1 MRAALL
7 MLAALSALALP
18 ARAQE
23 IVVGSKTFT
32 ESIILGELARHRL
45 MAEGVAVRHDRAMGG
60 TRILYEALRRGEID
74 VYPDYTGTLMFETY
88 AGEGVAT
95 LDDLRARLAADGL
108 AMTGPLGFNNT
119 YEITMRRDHADRLGI
134 ATISGLAER
143 TGLRAGFSNEFMDRG
158 DGWPALRRA
167 YGLELDPNGMSHEL
181 SYRAL
186 AEGRVDVIDAYGT
199 DPEIAYY
206 DLATLKD
213 DKGFFPDYRAI
224 LLYRRALETARP
236 EAVAALGSLAG
247 SLDVAT
253 MRDMNEAVQ
262 IDRARESDVARN
274 FVSDRFGLATEA
286 DLRDGLFARIAPR
299 VVEHLALSGISLGAA
314 IVIALPLGIAAWRR
328 RRLGGLILAGTGLM
342 QTIPALALFVFMIP
356 LLGIGAEPTI
366 AALFLYSLLPIVRN
380 THAGLAGIDPELRES
395 AQALGLGA
403 RARLLRIDLPLAL
416 PMILAG
422 IKTAA
427 VINIGAATLGAL
439 IGAGG
444 LGQPILTGIRLDDI
458 GLILE
463 GAVPAAIL
471 ALLATAA
478 FDGLERVLTPRGLR
492 LSAQTG

>member
-7 MLAALSALALP
+7 TALLSALALLGP
-18 ARAQE
+18 ALPLRAQE
-23 IVVGSKTFT
+23 VVIGSKTFT
-32 ESIILGELARHRL
+32 ESVILGEVARFRL
-45 MAEGVAVRHDRAMGG
+45 MADGVTVRHDRAMGG

-88 AGEGVAT
+88 AGEGVQT
-95 LDDLRARLAADGL
+95 LDDLRARLAEDGL
-108 AMTGPLGFNNT
+108 AMTDPLGFNNT
-119 YEITMRRDHADRLGI
+119 YEMTMRRDHADRLGI
-134 ATISGLAER
+134 ESISDLAER
-143 TGLRAGFSNEFMDRG
+143 AGLRAGFSNEFMDRG

-167 YGLELDPNGMSHEL
+167 YGLDLDPNGMSHEL

-206 DLATLKD
+206 DLVTLED
-213 DKGFFPDYRAI
+213 DRGFFPEYRAV
-224 LLYRRALETARP
+224 LLYRQALQASRPDAVRALGA
-236 EAVAALGSLAG
+236 LAG
-247 SLDVAT
+247 SLDVAR
-253 MRDMNEAVQ
+253 MRAMNEAVQ
-262 IDRARESDVARN
+262 IDRARESDVARD
-274 FVSDRFGLATEA
+274 FVGDAFGLQAEA
-286 DLRDGLFARIAPR
+286 DRTRSLFDRIAPR
-299 VVEHLALSGISLGAA
+299 VGEHLALSGISLAAA
-314 IVIALPLGIAAWRR
+314 ILIALPLGIVAWRR
-328 RRLGGLILAGTGLM
+328 RRLGAAILAGTGLM

-380 THAGLAGIDPELRES
+380 THAGMAGIDPELRES
-395 AQALGLGA
+395 AHALGLDA
-403 RARLLRIDLPLAL
+403 RARLLRIELPLAL

-422 IKTAA
+422 VKTAA

-478 FDGLERVLTPRGLR
+478 FDGLERLLTPRGLR
-492 LSAQTG
+492 L